1 MGRNT
6 FADLHRKEAA
16 KQQAKETAARARAE
30 EAGGQLRDVQG
41 KLAHSRHAAQSERS
55 RGVVEGALA
64 EAVKTGRIRG
74 KVFGALGVLQ
84 FLIST
89 IRTLFVM

>member
-1 MGRNT
+1 MIAGS
-6 FADLHRKEAA
+6 HRKEGA

-55 RGVVEGALA
+55 RSIVEGALA

-74 KVFGALGVLQ
+74 KVFGALGAAQMLENRIQ
-84 FLIST
+84 I
-89 IRTLFVM
+89 I